1 MAFSEGL
8 NHTVQSDTSNLSDL
22 ADKLN
27 QDSSA
32 KFPDFGQTVNSVLEC
47 HIALR
52 FVPFAVNHNVKGTQH
67 GQIRL

>member
-8 NHTVQSDTSNLSDL
+8 NTLFQSDTSNLSRL

-27 QDSSA
+27 QESWD
-32 KFPDFGQTVNSVLEC
+32 KFPDFGHTVNLILEC

-52 FVPFAVNHNVKGTQH
+52 FVPFAVNQNVKGAQH